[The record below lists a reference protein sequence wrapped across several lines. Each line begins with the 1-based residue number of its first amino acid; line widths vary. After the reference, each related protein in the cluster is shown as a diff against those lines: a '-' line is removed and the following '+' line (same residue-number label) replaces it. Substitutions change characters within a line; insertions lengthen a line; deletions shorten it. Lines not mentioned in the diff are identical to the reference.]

1 MPYTLSIPANEKR
14 FSVSDDEPLLDA
26 AMRNGVL
33 VPYSCRGGSCGACE
47 AILISGQ
54 VSYPENKLPPA
65 LSEESANKGLL
76 LMCQARARSD
86 LSLAVKERAASAIPA
101 RPYPARI
108 AKMERAADDVMI
120 VHLQL
125 PPNQRLEFI
134 AGQYLDVLLPN
145 CKRRS
150 FSMANSPDS
159 EGLIELHIRHVE
171 GGLFT
176 GPLFTTI
183 KEKSVLRLE
192 APHGNFCFDHESQ
205 NSPVFVAG
213 GTGLA
218 PIQSIVDLLINSEFD
233 KPIHIFWGVRSETD
247 IYAKQTLARWKASK
261 GVTVSTIL
269 SEPSTAWTGDSG
281 WVTDQ
286 AGSLLETSPSSFD
299 VYMAGPPP
307 MVEAGRKL
315 FGDIGVDSSRI
326 HCDSF
331 DYAADA

>member
-1 MPYTLSIPANEKR
+1 MPYTLSIPANDKR
-14 FSVSDDEPLLDA
+14 FSLSDNEPLLDA

-47 AILISGQ
+47 AILISGE
-54 VSYPENKLPPA
+54 VAYPNDKLPPA
-65 LSEESANKGLL
+65 LSEESANKGLV
-76 LMCQARARSD
+76 LMCQARARSN
-86 LSLAVKERAASAIPA
+86 LSLAVKERPAAAIPA

-108 AKMERAADDVMI
+108 AKMRRAADDVMI

-125 PPNQRLEFI
+125 PPNQRMEFV

-159 EGLIELHIRHVE
+159 EGLIELHIRQVA

-176 GPLFTTI
+176 EPLFTTT

-192 APHGNFCFDHESQ
+192 APYGTFCFDYESA
-205 NSPVFVAG
+205 NTPVFVAG

-218 PIQSIVDLLINSEFD
+218 PIQSIVDSLINADFD
-233 KPIHIFWGVRSETD
+233 RPIHIFWGVRSDRD
-247 IYAKQTLARWKASK
+247 IYASETLERWSTTS
-261 GVTVSTIL
+261 GITLNTVL
-269 SEPSTAWTGDSG
+269 SEPSSDWSGDSG

-286 AGSLLETSPSSFD
+286 AARLLETSPESFD

-307 MVEAGRKL
+307 MVEAGRNTFTDL
-315 FGDIGVDSSRI
+315 GLDSSRI
-326 HCDSF
+326 RCDSF